1 MAKPACTLMAREAEN
16 GIHDPMKGPID
27 QCLSIGPA
35 HPHATTGHLLVGT
48 LAFSSSVSEGD
59 SKTKLITVELR
70 TMMSY

>member
-16 GIHDPMKGPID
+16 GIHDPMKDSPM
-27 QCLSIGPA
+27 QVSNRML
-35 HPHATTGHLLVGT
+35 HVYNVGT